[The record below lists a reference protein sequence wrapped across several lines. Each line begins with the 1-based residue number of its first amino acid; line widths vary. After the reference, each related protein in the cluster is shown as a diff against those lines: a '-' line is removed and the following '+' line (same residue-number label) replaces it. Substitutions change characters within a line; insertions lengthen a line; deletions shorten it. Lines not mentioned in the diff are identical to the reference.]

1 MSLYK
6 QLKDHLVRRLLNGK
20 TVPSG
25 LVELHQY
32 FRMYDP
38 ITFRH
43 EKQEDGSIVVVSENF
58 RYGSIISR
66 AEKEEEL
73 NDKIID
79 AILTAFEVPSSYAKE
94 ANLHRIGQQEY
105 AFA

>member
-6 QLKDHLVRRLLNGK
+6 QLKDQLVRRLLNGK

-38 ITFRH
+38 IVFEF
-43 EKQEDGSIVVVSENF
+43 EKQDDGSLIALSKNF
-58 RYGSIISR
+58 RYG
-66 AEKEEEL
+66 
-73 NDKIID
+73 KIITRAAKDESLDVKITD

-94 ANLHRIGQQEY
+94 AGLQRIGQDEY